1 MIKSEAARPI
11 RILLAEDEPADIEL
25 VKQAF
30 KQTKIIGELSI
41 VNDGIE
47 LLEFL
52 RKEGRFEQ
60 VSTPD
65 LILLDLNMPRMSG
78 REALAEIR
86 KDPRITSLPVVVM
99 TSSSSEEDIVKSY
112 ELHANCF
119 VRKPL
124 AMPEFEKIVTEIEF
138 FWFSIVS
145 LPRSID
151 A

>member
-1 MIKSEAARPI
+1 MIKIDSARPI

-30 KQTKIIGELSI
+30 KQTKIMSELSI
-41 VNDGIE
+41 VNDGVE

-52 RKEGRFEQ
+52 RKEGRFEKA
-60 VSTPD
+60 STPD

-78 REALAEIR
+78 REALSEIR

-99 TSSSSEEDIVKSY
+99 TSSPSEEDIVKSY
-112 ELHANCF
+112 QLHANCF

-124 AMPEFEKIVTEIEF
+124 AMSEFEKIVTEIEY
-138 FWFSIVS
+138 FWFSIVT
-145 LPRSID
+145 LPRSVEG
-151 A
+151 